1 MRGFVLLL
9 SLVYLPTIFAQ
20 EPVIEQGMSII
31 GDREMPRILYIVP
44 WKKPE
49 AVERMPIDP
58 LEVVTNLI
66 STLDPEEFEHELAY
80 YKHMREQRKKAKFK
94 DTQRKAR

>member
-1 MRGFVLLL
+1 MRGFILLL
-9 SLVYLPTIFAQ
+9 GLFYFALAAAQ

-31 GDREMPRILYIVP
+31 GDREQPRILYIVP

-80 YKHMREQRKKAKFK
+80 YEHMKEQRKKAKFTN
-94 DTQRKAR
+94 TQRKAR